1 MKKLLTI
8 SLLLFLFYPIHA
20 QLKWR
25 IVGTMPSPVYG
36 GQVVYDIA
44 SLSNKIYI
52 LGGYS
57 ESLQREV
64 DWIQEYDVVQNSW
77 RRVGNMQQIRKDF
90 VADIWKNNI
99 MYYGGVVEASTD
111 KYTIESWD
119 FKLTT
124 SPSIVFDRK
133 DNFGRS
139 LSTGHIVGDK
149 FYIIG
154 GDSLNAGGSP
164 QFPYIVEYNLL
175 TKNDIVIA
183 QNNSSNDKPRQHM
196 SFIVGDNIY
205 IFGGVFNGVK
215 RSIRK
220 FNIPS
225 KTFSDPTEKLIEA
238 RAGGAAVYNPISQ
251 KGFIIGGYNE
261 TNTALNSVEE
271 VNILPDGNL
280 SITSSTPLNYS
291 RTNLMAVNY
300 KGTVAVFGGKDASG
314 KVVPYVEISENVT
327 DVAQDSYLP
336 KEFQLNQNYPNPFNP
351 ETMISYQ
358 ISRASLVTVKIY
370 DSLGREIE
378 TLVSD
383 YQQPGVYNYQFS
395 ASSLSDDMHS
405 SQLPSGVYLYRLTAG
420 NYSSTK
426 KMLLLK

>member
-1 MKKLLTI
+1 MKKSLII
-8 SLLLFLFYPIHA
+8 SLLLFLLFSPIHA
-20 QLKWR
+20 QLSWK
-25 IVGTMPSPVYG
+25 IAGAMQYPVYG

-77 RRVGNMQQIRKDF
+77 RIVGSMKQIRKDF
-90 VADIWKNNI
+90 VADIWNNNI
-99 MYYGGVVEASTD
+99 MYYGGVIEASTD

-124 SPSIVFDRK
+124 SSAVVFDRV
-133 DNFGRS
+133 DNFGRL
-139 LSTGHIVGDK
+139 LSTGHIIEDK

-154 GDSLNAGGSP
+154 GDLLNASDSP
-164 QFPYIVEYNLL
+164 EFPYIVEYNLL
-175 TKNDIVIA
+175 TKKDSVIA
-183 QNNSSNDKPRQHM
+183 KINSPKDKPRQHM

-205 IFGGVFNGVK
+205 IFGGVFNGVN

-220 FNIPS
+220 FNIPT
-225 KTFSDPTEKLIEA
+225 KTFSDPTQKLIEA

-261 TNTALNSVEE
+261 TNVALNSVEE
-271 VNILPDGNL
+271 VTILPDGSLN
-280 SITSSTPLNYS
+280 IVSSTPLNYS

-327 DVAQDSYLP
+327 DVASNSSIP
-336 KEFQLNQNYPNPFNP
+336 NEFHLNQNYPNPFNP
-351 ETMISYQ
+351 ETVISYQ
-358 ISRASLVTVKIY
+358 LAKGSFVTLKIY
-370 DSLGREIE
+370 DTIGREIV
-378 TLVSD
+378 TLVNEYKD
-383 YQQPGVYNYQFS
+383 PGVYNSQFS
-395 ASSLSDDMHS
+395 SMN
-405 SQLPSGVYLYRLTAG
+405 SQLPSGIYFYRLTAG
-420 NYSSTK
+420 SYSSTK

>member
-1 MKKLLTI
+1 MKKLLII
-8 SLLLFLFYPIHA
+8 SLLLLLFSPIHA

-25 IVGTMPSPVYG
+25 IVGTMPRPVYG

-77 RRVGNMQQIRKDF
+77 RNVGSMQQIRKDF
-90 VADIWKNNI
+90 VADIWENNI
-99 MYYGGVVEASTD
+99 MYYGGVVEGSTN

-124 SPSIVFDRK
+124 SPAISFDQK
-133 DNFGRS
+133 SNFGRS
-139 LSTGHIVGDK
+139 LSTGHIIGDK

-154 GDSLNAGGSP
+154 GDSLNAGGSSE
-164 QFPYIVEYNLL
+164 FPYIVEYNLVTNKDTGIAKFNS
-175 TKNDIVIA
+175 TK
-183 QNNSSNDKPRQHM
+183 DKPRQHM

-205 IFGGVFNGVK
+205 IFGGVFNGVN

-220 FNIPS
+220 FNIPT
-225 KTFSDPTEKLIEA
+225 KAFTDTTQKLIEA

-261 TNTALNSVEE
+261 TNVALNSVEE
-271 VNILPDGNL
+271 VSILPDGSLN
-280 SITSSTPLNYS
+280 IVSSTPLNYS

-327 DVAQDSYLP
+327 DVASNSSLP
-336 KEFQLNQNYPNPFNP
+336 NEFQLNQNYPNPFNP
-351 ETMISYQ
+351 ETTISYQ
-358 ISRASLVTVKIY
+358 LAKGSFVTLKIY
-370 DSLGREIE
+370 DTIGREIE
-378 TLVSD
+378 TLVNE
-383 YQQPGVYNYQFS
+383 YKEPGVYNSQFS
-395 ASSLSDDMHS
+395 IPN
-405 SQLPSGVYLYRLTAG
+405 SQLPSGIYFYRLTSG
-420 NYSSTK
+420 SYSATK

>member
-1 MKKLLTI
+1 MKKLLVI
-8 SLLLFLFYPIHA
+8 SLWILLFSPIYA

-25 IVGTMPSPVYG
+25 IVGTMQYPVYG

-77 RRVGNMQQIRKDF
+77 RIVGNMNQIRKDF

-99 MYYGGVVEASTD
+99 MYYGGVVETSND

-124 SPSIVFDRK
+124 SPAIVFDR
-133 DNFGRS
+133 DSNFGRS
-139 LSTGHIVGDK
+139 LSTGHIIGDK
-149 FYIIG
+149 LYIIG
-154 GDSLNAGGSP
+154 GDSLNAGGSSD
-164 QFPYIVEYNLL
+164 FPYIVEYNFL
-175 TKNDIVIA
+175 TKQMLVIA
-183 QNNSSNDKPRQHM
+183 KINSSRDKPRQHM

-205 IFGGVFNGVK
+205 IFGGVFNGVN
-215 RSIRK
+215 RLVRK

-225 KTFSDPTEKLIEA
+225 KTFSDLTQKLIDA

-261 TNTALNSVEE
+261 KYIALNSVEE
-271 VNILPDGNL
+271 VTILFDGSLNIV
-280 SITSSTPLNYS
+280 STTPLNYS

-314 KVVPYVEISENVT
+314 KVVPYVEISENTT
-327 DVAQDSYLP
+327 DVVNEKQLP
-336 KEFQLNQNYPNPFNP
+336 DEFQLYQNYPNPFNP
-351 ETMISYQ
+351 ETVISYQ
-358 ISRASLVTVKIY
+358 LAKGSFVTLKIY
-370 DSLGREIE
+370 DTIGREIE
-378 TLVSD
+378 TLVNE
-383 YQQPGVYNYQFS
+383 YQQPGVYNSQFS
-395 ASSLSDDMHS
+395 TLNSK
-405 SQLPSGVYLYRLTAG
+405 LPSGIYFYRLTAG
-420 NYSSTK
+420 NYFSTK